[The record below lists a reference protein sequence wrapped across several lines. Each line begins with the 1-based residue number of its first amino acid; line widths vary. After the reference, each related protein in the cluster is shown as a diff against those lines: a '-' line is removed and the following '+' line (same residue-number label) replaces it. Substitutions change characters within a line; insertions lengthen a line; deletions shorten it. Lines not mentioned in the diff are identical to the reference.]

1 MKKYSADLG
10 LLLVG
15 FIWGTGFI
23 ASKIGLDDGLSP
35 YYMMFLRAV
44 FASILLT
51 VIFFGEIKN
60 IRKREVI
67 AGILLGTFLYLG
79 FAFQTV
85 GLSYTTASKN
95 AFLTAIN
102 VVIVPYLYW
111 MFYKKR
117 PDIFS
122 ILAAL
127 LCLSGIGLLSL
138 TGGDMGLNKGDIL
151 TAICAVFFACHITF
165 TGILSKKVDA
175 VRLNLL
181 QMYTMTALALLT
193 CLFNKN
199 LVINL
204 TMTQFLAT
212 LYLGI
217 FSTGICFLLQTTCQQ
232 YTTPSRA
239 SILLC
244 TESLFAPILSVLILH
259 EVLTFKAIIGAG
271 LILLSVLVSETKL
284 GFGRNKK
291 EVTA

>member
-122 ILAAL
+122 ILAAPF
-127 LCLSGIGLLSL
+127 LS
-138 TGGDMGLNKGDIL
+138 
-151 TAICAVFFACHITF
+151 
-165 TGILSKKVDA
+165 
-175 VRLNLL
+175 
-181 QMYTMTALALLT
+181 YTPCIFLLT
-193 CLFNKN
+193 
-199 LVINL
+199 
-204 TMTQFLAT
+204 
-212 LYLGI
+212 
-217 FSTGICFLLQTTCQQ
+217 
-232 YTTPSRA
+232 
-239 SILLC
+239 
-244 TESLFAPILSVLILH
+244 
-259 EVLTFKAIIGAG
+259 
-271 LILLSVLVSETKL
+271 
-284 GFGRNKK
+284 
-291 EVTA
+291 

>member
-102 VVIVPYLYW
+102 VFIVPYLYW
-111 MFYKKR
+111 MFYKKK
-117 PDIFS
+117 PDKFA
-122 ILAAL
+122 ILSAI

-138 TGGDMGLNKGDIL
+138 TGGDMGVNKGDIL
-151 TAICAVFFACHITF
+151 TAICAVFFGCHITF

>member
-138 TGGDMGLNKGDIL
+138 TGGAMGLNKGDIL

>member
-67 AGILLGTFLYLG
+67 AGILLGKFLYLG